1 MDGFVHR
8 RGRGPSL
15 FDWLM
20 LVFSFATIAWIVM
33 TH

>member
-20 LVFSFATIAWIVM
+20 LVASFVTIGWIVV